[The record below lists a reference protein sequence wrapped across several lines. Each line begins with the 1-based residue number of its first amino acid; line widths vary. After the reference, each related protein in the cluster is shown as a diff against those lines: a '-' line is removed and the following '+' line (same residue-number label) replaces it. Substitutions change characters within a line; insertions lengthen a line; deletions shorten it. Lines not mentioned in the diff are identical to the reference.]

1 MGFMDKM
8 KQAKDMYGNMKKIQQ
23 ELDKIEADGFSKN
36 RLISVTVK
44 GNHKIVAIKIDDQ
57 LQNSDLRDIEKDIVF
72 ACNDAMSKIE
82 KEIKSK
88 MGNMMNMPGGP
99 KLPF

>member
-1 MGFMDKM
+1 M

-23 ELDKIEADGFSKN
+23 ELDKIQVDGFSKN
-36 RLISVTVK
+36 RLVAVTVK
-44 GNHKIVAIKIDDQ
+44 GNHQISDIKIDDQ
-57 LQNSDLRDIEKDIVF
+57 LHNSDIRELEKYILYPS
-72 ACNDAMSKIE
+72 NDAMSKVE

>member
-36 RLISVTVK
+36 RLVSATVK

-57 LQNSDLRDIEKDIVF
+57 LQNSDLREIEKDIVF
-72 ACNDAMSKIE
+72 ACNDAITKIE

>member
-23 ELDKIEADGFSKN
+23 ELDKIRVDGFSKN
-36 RLISVTVK
+36 KLITITVK
-44 GNHKIVAIKIDDQ
+44 GNHQILDIKLDDQ
-57 LQNSDLRDIEKDIVF
+57 LKNSDLRELEKSILY
-72 ACNDAMSKIE
+72 ACNDAMSKVE

-88 MGNMMNMPGGP
+88 MGSMMNMPGGP

>member
-23 ELDKIEADGFSKN
+23 ELDKIQVEGFSK
-36 RLISVTVK
+36 SKHVTVTVK
-44 GNHKIVAIKIDDQ
+44 DM
-57 LQNSDLRDIEKDIVF
+57 DLREVEKQILY
-72 ACNDAMSKIE
+72 ACNDAMSKVE

-88 MGNMMNMPGGP
+88 MGNMMNMPGGF

>member
-23 ELDKIEADGFSKN
+23 ELDKIEVDGFSKN
-36 RLISVTVK
+36 RLVSATVK

>member
-23 ELDKIEADGFSKN
+23 ELDKIQVDGFSKN
-36 RLISVTVK
+36 KLVIVTVK
-44 GNHKIVAIKIDDQ
+44 GNHQISDIQIDNQ
-57 LQNSDLRDIEKDIVF
+57 LQNTDLKEIEKNILY
-72 ACNDAMSKIE
+72 ACNDAMSKVE

-88 MGNMMNMPGGP
+88 MGNIMNMPGGP

>member
-1 MGFMDKM
+1 MGLMDKM

-23 ELDKIEADGFSKN
+23 ELDKIQVEGFSKSK
-36 RLISVTVK
+36 LVSVVVK
-44 GNHKIVAIKIDDQ
+44 GNHQIVSIKIDDQ
-57 LQNSDLRDIEKDIVF
+57 LQNTDLRELEKQTLY
-72 ACNDAMSKIE
+72 ACNDAISKVE

-88 MGNMMNMPGGP
+88 MGSMMNMPGGF

>member
-8 KQAKDMYGNMKKIQQ
+8 NQAKDMYGNMKKIQQ

-44 GNHKIVAIKIDDQ
+44 GNHKMVAIKIDDQ
-57 LQNSDLRDIEKDIVF
+57 LQNSDLRDIEKDIVS

-88 MGNMMNMPGGP
+88 MGNMMSMPGGP

>member
-23 ELDKIEADGFSKN
+23 ELDKIQVDGFSKN
-36 RLISVTVK
+36 KLVIVSVK
-44 GNHKIVAIKIDDQ
+44 GNHQISGIQIDDK
-57 LQNSDLRDIEKDIVF
+57 LQNSDLREIEKYILY
-72 ACNDAMSKIE
+72 ACNDAMSKVE

-88 MGNMMNMPGGP
+88 MGGMMNMPGGP

>member
-23 ELDKIEADGFSKN
+23 ELDKIQVDGFSKN
-36 RLISVTVK
+36 KLVIVTVK
-44 GNHKIVAIKIDDQ
+44 GNHQISDIQIDNQ
-57 LQNSDLRDIEKDIVF
+57 LQNTDLKEIEKNILY
-72 ACNDAMSKIE
+72 ACNDAMSKVE

>member
-23 ELDKIEADGFSKN
+23 ELDKIQVDGFSKN
-36 RLISVTVK
+36 KLVIVTVK
-44 GNHKIVAIKIDDQ
+44 GNHQISDIQIDDQ
-57 LQNSDLRDIEKDIVF
+57 LQSSDLREIEKHILY
-72 ACNDAMSKIE
+72 ACNDAMSKVE
-82 KEIKSK
+82 TEIKSK

>member
-1 MGFMDKM
+1 MGFMDQM

-23 ELDKIEADGFSKN
+23 ELDKIQAEGQSKN
-36 RLISVTVK
+36 KLVSVVVK
-44 GNHKIVAIKIDDQ
+44 GNHQIQSIKIDDQ
-57 LQNSDLRDIEKDIVF
+57 LQNSDLRETEKHVLY
-72 ACNDAMSKIE
+72 ACNDAMSKVE

-88 MGNMMNMPGGP
+88 MGNMMNMPGGF

>member
-1 MGFMDKM
+1 MGLMDKM

-23 ELDKIEADGFSKN
+23 ELDKIQVDGFSKN
-36 RLISVTVK
+36 KLVIVTVK
-44 GNHKIVAIKIDDQ
+44 GNHQISDIQIDNQ
-57 LQNSDLRDIEKDIVF
+57 LQNTDLKEIEKNILY
-72 ACNDAMSKIE
+72 ACNDAMSKVE

>member
-1 MGFMDKM
+1 MGLMDKM

-23 ELDKIEADGFSKN
+23 ELDKIQVEGFSKTKQV
-36 RLISVTVK
+36 SVIVK
-44 GNHKIVAIKIDDQ
+44 GNHQVVSIKLDDQ
-57 LQNSDLRDIEKDIVF
+57 LQNTDLREIEKQTIY
-72 ACNDAMSKIE
+72 ACNDAISKVE

-88 MGNMMNMPGGP
+88 MGNMMNMPSGF